1 MRKEFRDLA
10 SVEEAEEIAEKLTP
24 ERRVEEVPL
33 VEARGRVLAES
44 VESPID
50 VPGFDRSL
58 MDGYAVRA
66 RDTYGADE
74 VEPATLEVVGSVSA
88 GTSPDVTVGE
98 GEAAEIATGAP
109 IPEGADAVV
118 PVERTATDG
127 EHVEVRTALAP
138 ADSVMFAGSD
148 VAAGERALLAGETV
162 SQREIGLA
170 AAVGTETV
178 PVYAPP
184 RVGIVSTGDELVRPG
199 GTLAEGQIHDVNTF
213 SVAAAVEEAGGEP
226 KIYDHVGDDYDEMVR
241 VMREAAEE
249 CDLVL
254 SSGSTS
260 ASDEDVVYRVVKEEG
275 ELLLHGVAL
284 KPGRPT
290 VFGRLD
296 ETPFV
301 GLPGNPISALSVFRI
316 FVAGMVRAAAGKE
329 REAERRTLS
338 ATVADE
344 VRTEGGRTRIL
355 PVGLVE
361 RGGEGGTL
369 AYSVDKGSG
378 ATTSLTLADGYV
390 TVEPATNY
398 LDAGDEVE
406 VSLFGGASPPALL
419 GAGETNSLL
428 NDTLEGRGA
437 RWLSVGSVEGA
448 RRLRNGIVDVAAV
461 GVPSE
466 ELGELGELG
475 VSDVSLVRGYDRRV
489 GYARADGGSED
500 AEVVG
505 VLPDGYA
512 LRRRFDEDNARDE
525 DDMDAEAETRV
536 FRSEEGAVNAVVS
549 GKVDAA
555 FVGEDVAVRN
565 DLSFEP
571 TGWSTVDFLVADDRR
586 EKEGVVSFLDAVA
599 ELSETKTKGYR
610 VPDDS
615 GDTVERWD

>member
-10 SVEEAEEIAEKLTP
+10 SLEEAEGVAKQLTP

-33 VEARGRVLAES
+33 PETRGCVLAES
-44 VESPID
+44 VESPVD

-66 RDTYGADE
+66 KDTYGADE
-74 VEPATLEVVGSVSA
+74 AEPTTLHIVGSVSA
-88 GTSPDVTVGE
+88 GEPPEVKIGE

-118 PVERTATDG
+118 PVERTTAERD
-127 EHVEVRTALAP
+127 EVHIRTSLAP

-148 VAAGERALLAGETV
+148 VAAGERVLYEGTV
-162 SQREIGLA
+162 MSQREIGLA
-170 AAVGTETV
+170 AAVGAETL

-199 GTLAEGQIHDVNTF
+199 GSLDEGQIHDVNTF
-213 SVAAAVEEAGGEP
+213 SVAAAVEEAGGEAI
-226 KIYDHVGDDYDEMVR
+226 IYDHVGDDYDEMVS
-241 VMREAAEE
+241 VMRDAAAD

-260 ASDEDVVYRVVKEEG
+260 ASDEDVVYRVVEEEG

-296 ETPFV
+296 GTPFV

-316 FVAGMVRAAAGKE
+316 FVAGMVREASGQE
-329 REAERRTLS
+329 REEDTQKVR

-355 PVGLVE
+355 PVGLVKD
-361 RGGEGGTL
+361 GDGTLL

-390 TVEPATNY
+390 TVESSMNY
-398 LDAGDEVE
+398 LDEGETVE
-406 VSLFGGASPPALL
+406 VALFGGASPPSLL
-419 GAGETNSLL
+419 GAGERDGVL
-428 NDTLEGRGA
+428 DTLLEGRDA
-437 RWLSVGSVEGA
+437 RWLPVGSVEGA
-448 RRLRNGIVDVAAV
+448 RRLRNGIVGVAAV
-461 GVPSE
+461 GLSPD
-466 ELGELGELG
+466 ELDALG
-475 VSDVSLVRGYDRRV
+475 VENASLVRGYDRHV
-489 GYARADGGSED
+489 GYVGDTEG
-500 AEVVG
+500 EVFG
-505 VLPDGYA
+505 VLPEGYV
-512 LRRRFDEDNARDE
+512 LREGFDDEDTD
-525 DDMDAEAETRV
+525 AETRV
-536 FRSEEGAVNAVVS
+536 FRSEEGAANAVVS

-555 FVGEDVAVRN
+555 FVGEDIAERY
-565 DLSFEP
+565 DLRFEP
-571 TGWSTVDFLVADDRR
+571 ARWVPVDFLVAGDRR
-586 EKEGVVSFLDAVA
+586 EKEGVVSFLSAV
-599 ELSETKTKGYR
+599 EDTSLPDGYR
-610 VPDDS
+610 KPDDI
-615 GDTVERWD
+615 GETVARD